1 MSKEKTMTFKHED
14 YSLMQAT
21 TLLKNALN
29 YTLKLST
36 VNVFKYV
43 NELKASLPDT
53 YTETIEEHFKK
64 RIYDELSNSATASEL
79 LRVDGFINMLF
90 IGLHAELIRISKE
103 TAAVSEEKEDTPAA
117 AEGYENIRD
126 VLTEYE
132 IIVKNALKDIET
144 KTDGRTANIL
154 RGKLS
159 EAIANRRKKLTSSIK
174 PDNDALEAELKD
186 AIMTAIGDVCRYL
199 MIELREYTIINPRKI
214 NATRFSMVVAE
225 EIRYII
231 YTIDK
236 RVFERKMLCREY
248 TKYVHQMVGELCKE
262 YNNQYIGEL
271 QNKLLE
277 VINKYETNEEHYY
290 KTLSVSITYLQHN
303 LLSKVLDTSN
313 DYHLKNT
320 IKIGKTDTYSEYFN
334 ELTKVF
340 KTLHEKAIP
349 TYRLSINT
357 EALGNIDY
365 LQGTVSSVSVLP
377 ETHANNEEILDALLK
392 VTNLYPFINI
402 QTILRANN
410 DYIRTNGYNYTT
422 LCRIAVAITN
432 RLYQLSI
439 EERSIIINNLCLA
452 FKDRKAVDVIHQDL
466 AKVLSQYDAHLK
478 MKDTKTQ

>member
-1 MSKEKTMTFKHED
+1 MTFKHED

-90 IGLHAELIRISKE
+90 IGLHAELIRINNE
-103 TAAVSEEKEDTPAA
+103 TTMTSEEEEDKPAPA
-117 AEGYENIRD
+117 KGCENIRD

-174 PDNDALEAELKD
+174 PDNDVLEAELKNALLL
-186 AIMTAIGDVCRYL
+186 AISEVCRHL
-199 MIELREYTIINPRKI
+199 KIDAREYTLNPSAL
-214 NATRFSMVVAE
+214 NATRFSMLIAE

-231 YTIDK
+231 ETIAK
-236 RVFERKMLCREY
+236 RVTARSMLCD
-248 TKYVHQMVGELCKE
+248 KYVNSTLDMVGELRKE
-262 YNNQYIGEL
+262 YDNHLLDALYNKILEAISRLENNDEYF
-271 QNKLLE
+271 
-277 VINKYETNEEHYY
+277 Y
-290 KTLSVSITYLQHN
+290 KTVSEATTYLKHN
-303 LLSKVLDTSN
+303 LLAKVLETSS

-320 IKIGKTDTYSEYFN
+320 ITIGKTDTEEEYFN

-365 LQGTVSSVSVLP
+365 LQGTVSSVSILP
-377 ETHANNEEILDALLK
+377 ETHANNEEILDALIK

-422 LCRIAVAITN
+422 LCRIVVAITN

-478 MKDTKTQ
+478 MKNTKTQ

>member
-14 YSLMQAT
+14 YSLAQAT
-21 TLLKNALN
+21 MLLKNALN

-64 RIYDELSNSATASEL
+64 RIYDELSNTATASEL

-90 IGLHAELIRISKE
+90 IGLHAELIRISNE
-103 TAAVSEEKEDTPAA
+103 TKAVSEEDTPAA

-144 KTDGRTANIL
+144 KTDARTANIL

-159 EAIANRRKKLTSSIK
+159 EAIANRRIKLTSSIK
-174 PDNDALEAELKD
+174 PDNDVLEAELKNALLL
-186 AIMTAIGDVCRYL
+186 AINEVCRHL
-199 MIELREYTIINPRKI
+199 KIDLREYTVINPREL
-214 NATRFSMVVAE
+214 NATRFSMLIAE

-231 YTIDK
+231 ETIAK
-236 RVFERKMLCREY
+236 RIIERKMLCREY
-248 TKYVHQMVGELCKE
+248 TKYVHQMIGELCKD
-262 YNNQYIGEL
+262 YNNQYVSEL

-277 VINKYETNEEHYY
+277 VINKHETDEEHHY
-290 KTLSVSITYLQHN
+290 KTLSESITYLQHN

-320 IKIGKTDTYSEYFN
+320 LRIGKIDTYREYFN

-422 LCRIAVAITN
+422 LCRIVVAITN

-452 FKDRKAVDVIHQDL
+452 FKDKKAVDVIHQDL